1 MSYLTKI
8 IGIFS
13 GVLLFIYL
21 EFNSNSDSDS
31 VEFIALYFVIS
42 FYGTFEN
49 QLFYYFKRLNNV
61 NNTSSKVSISRDNKI
76 SYLIVSLG
84 VLMIFSL
91 LYMLT
96 NNVISITNLILL
108 VILVL
113 IKLFLNYFQI
123 IYELIGHGERV
134 FSIKHG
140 VLLISLLV
148 VIFYG
153 ENYEI
158 ESNKLLFYYFISSSL
173 FSLFIV
179 ILLLYFDSNEKRK
192 GVHIL
197 ANDVKKQSYFQLKM
211 LISSIAGYVGGQLLL
226 INSQGIDILE
236 FKYVS
241 FLFIFGSSVIA
252 VSSSKSV
259 ANRGNIEKK
268 DACFF
273 DKSFALTLL
282 FYLMLLLSPLVAG
295 LVKVL
300 IIGSGFNIDQYID
313 VFNRVNFIYS
323 YFGVTSILLMFTSSV
338 ILLQLIK
345 VSLFFRKDMIELLFY
360 SNIFIFI
367 LVSMLLFF
375 QIAITPLGFLMI
387 YLIINIAGYIDIKF
401 SSFFRIKSL

>member
-123 IYELIGHGERV
+123 I
-134 FSIKHG
+134 
-140 VLLISLLV
+140 
-148 VIFYG
+148 
-153 ENYEI
+153 
-158 ESNKLLFYYFISSSL
+158 
-173 FSLFIV
+173 
-179 ILLLYFDSNEKRK
+179 
-192 GVHIL
+192 
-197 ANDVKKQSYFQLKM
+197 
-211 LISSIAGYVGGQLLL
+211 
-226 INSQGIDILE
+226 
-236 FKYVS
+236 
-241 FLFIFGSSVIA
+241 
-252 VSSSKSV
+252 
-259 ANRGNIEKK
+259 
-268 DACFF
+268 
-273 DKSFALTLL
+273 
-282 FYLMLLLSPLVAG
+282 
-295 LVKVL
+295 
-300 IIGSGFNIDQYID
+300 
-313 VFNRVNFIYS
+313 
-323 YFGVTSILLMFTSSV
+323 
-338 ILLQLIK
+338 
-345 VSLFFRKDMIELLFY
+345 
-360 SNIFIFI
+360 
-367 LVSMLLFF
+367 
-375 QIAITPLGFLMI
+375 
-387 YLIINIAGYIDIKF
+387 
-401 SSFFRIKSL
+401 